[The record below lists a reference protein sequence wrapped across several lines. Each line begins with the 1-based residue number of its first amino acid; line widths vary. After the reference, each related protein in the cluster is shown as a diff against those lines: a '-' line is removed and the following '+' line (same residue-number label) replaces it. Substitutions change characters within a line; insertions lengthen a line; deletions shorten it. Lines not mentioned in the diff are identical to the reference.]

1 MGFVSLAFSS
11 LGLPLFG
18 LQLCWASSLVGFSI
32 AGLQLFGLQ
41 FHSSAALWASA
52 LFGFSFFGF
61 GLLGFIS
68 LGFGSVG
75 LRLFG
80 PYPCWALALWLQVC
94 QASAHL
100 GFSPVGFRRLMPKRR
115 KKLKSQRRESMRA
128 RSACKVTIL
137 RTKRSLG
144 GGRTWGSSGFSSVGL
159 CLYVLQLSW
168 SSVLW
173 SSALLGFS
181 SRGLQYCWASALWA

>member
-1 MGFVSLAFSS
+1 MGFSC
-11 LGLPLFG
+11 LGPPLFG
-18 LQLCWASSLVGFSI
+18 LQLCWASALVGFSTAGLQLFVLQFHLFAELQLFWASALVCFSI

-80 PYPCWALALWLQVC
+80 PYLCRALALWLQVC

-115 KKLKSQRRESMRA
+115 NPKVPKPETGIDARA
-128 RSACKVTIL
+128 
-137 RTKRSLG
+137 KRVQG
-144 GGRTWGSSGFSSVGL
+144 NDI
-159 CLYVLQLSW
+159 
-168 SSVLW
+168 
-173 SSALLGFS
+173 AH
-181 SRGLQYCWASALWA
+181 